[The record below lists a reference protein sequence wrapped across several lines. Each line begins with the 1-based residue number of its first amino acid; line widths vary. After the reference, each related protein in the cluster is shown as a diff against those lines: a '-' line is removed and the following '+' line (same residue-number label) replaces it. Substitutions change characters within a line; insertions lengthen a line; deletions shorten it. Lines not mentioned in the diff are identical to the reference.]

1 MNIFDFA
8 IDMDQSGRDFYQQ
21 LAKTAEQE
29 GVRNIFQRVANDEQQ
44 IMERLRRM
52 RAATPHPEQI
62 ESATLARLR
71 NIFHSG
77 RNIEKGCQLADDL
90 GAYRFAIEAQ
100 SRLQKLYET
109 AAGKEDNQQA
119 RKLLQLI
126 AREEQREV
134 ESLQRLYDFANAP
147 NEFLAWGEFSNLEEF
162 HNFGRDEG

>member
-8 IDMDQSGRDFYQQ
+8 IDMEQSCRDFYQQ

-29 GVRNIFQRVANDEQQ
+29 GVRNIFQRVADDEQR
-44 IMERLRRM
+44 IMDRLRRM

-62 ESATLARLR
+62 ESATLIRLR

-77 RNIEKGCQLADDL
+77 RNIDKGCHLADDL

-109 AAGKEDNQQA
+109 AASKEDNQQA
-119 RKLLQLI
+119 RKLLKLI

-134 ESLQRLYDFANAP
+134 ESLQQLFDFANAP
-147 NEFLAWGEFSNLEEF
+147 NEFLAWGEFSNLGQF

>member
-8 IDMDQSGRDFYQQ
+8 IEMEQSGRDFYQQ
-21 LAKTAEQE
+21 LAQSAEQE
-29 GVRNIFQRVANDEQQ
+29 GVRNIFQRVADDEQQ

-52 RAATPHPEQI
+52 RAATRQPEQI
-62 ESATLARLR
+62 ESTALTRLR
-71 NIFHSG
+71 NIFNSG
-77 RNIEKGCQLADDL
+77 RNIDKGCHLADDL

-100 SRLQKLYET
+100 RRLQQLYET
-109 AAGKEDNQQA
+109 AAGKEDNLQA
-119 RKLLQLI
+119 RKLLHLI

-134 ESLQRLYDFANAP
+134 ASLQRLYDFANAP

>member
-8 IDMDQSGRDFYQQ
+8 IDMEQSGRDFYQQ
-21 LAKTAEQE
+21 LAQTAEQE
-29 GVRNIFQRVANDEQQ
+29 GVRNIFQRVADDEQQ

-52 RAATPHPEQI
+52 RATSPHPEQI
-62 ESATLARLR
+62 ESATLIRLR

-77 RNIEKGCQLADDL
+77 RNIDKGCHLADDL

-109 AAGKEDNQQA
+109 AASQEESQQA
-119 RKLLQLI
+119 RILLKLI
-126 AREEQREV
+126 TREEQREV
-134 ESLQRLYDFANAP
+134 ESLQQLFDFANAP
-147 NEFLAWGEFSNLEEF
+147 NEFLAWGEFSNLEDF